1 MDQLSNMAQ
10 SVAALLKERGQ
21 TVAVSESAAGGLI
34 SAALLSIPG
43 ASAYFVGGGVIYT
56 RDARAAILG
65 YTGDQITQR
74 GATEDYALQC
84 ARTIRDK
91 LGTDWGIGES
101 GASGPSGNRYG
112 DDAGHVALAVA
123 GPTEMTRTVETGSDA
138 REDNMWAFAAA
149 ALELLEAAV
158 KE

>member
-1 MDQLSNMAQ
+1 MPDLTPIAQ

-84 ARTIRDK
+84 AETIREK
-91 LGTDWGIGES
+91 LRTDWGIGES

-123 GPTEMTRTVETGSDA
+123 GPATLTKIVETGSDA
-138 REDNMWAFAAA
+138 REDNMWDFARA
-149 ALELLEAAV
+149 ALELLEEALKA
-158 KE
+158 